1 MKSTL
6 ESQLINF
13 RKEEM
18 VTFLKSHSEFFNT
31 VIELAIKDER
41 LLSWRAAW
49 LLCNCMENN
58 DTRIQKYI
66 NKIIKV
72 LPEKE
77 DGHQRELIKIL
88 LQMKLS
94 ETQEGNLFN
103 VCMNL
108 WEVIHKSPSVRIT
121 AFKFIYGMTE
131 KYPELKSEIEFLT
144 QDHFLETLSPGIK
157 HSITI
162 MLNDKNN

>member
-18 VTFLKSHSEFFNT
+18 ITFLKTHPEFFNNAL
-31 VIELAIKDER
+31 ELALKDEQP
-41 LLSWRAAW
+41 LSWRSAW
-49 LLCNCMENN
+49 LLRSCMEKN
-58 DTRIQKYI
+58 DSRIRKHI
-66 NKIIKV
+66 NKIIKL

-94 ETQEGNLFN
+94 EAQEGNLFN

-108 WEVIHKSPSVRIT
+108 WEGIHKSPSIRIT
-121 AFKFIYGMTE
+121 AFKFIYGMAE
-131 KYPELKSEIEFLT
+131 KYPELKSEVEYLT
-144 QDHFLETLSPGIK
+144 QDQFLETLSPGIRN
-157 HSITI
+157 SIARMIAATE
-162 MLNDKNN
+162 